1 MEGRRL
7 VALDA
12 VRAGAGVRL
21 AANRFSGRR
30 LLLPASGVHHRG
42 LSRRRTSPR
51 FESKVYCSK
60 TLALGLGRNSFRPLL
75 PRSLSLSARWLSINI
90 ASLAKFISI

>member
-21 AANRFSGRR
+21 AANRFSARR
-30 LLLPASGVHHRG
+30 LLLPASAVHHRG
-42 LSRRRTSPR
+42 LSRRRTRPLS
-51 FESKVYCSK
+51 ESEVYCSK
-60 TLALGLGRNSFRPLL
+60 ILGLG
-75 PRSLSLSARWLSINI
+75 PRLKFVPSAASTLSI
-90 ASLAKFISI
+90 SL